1 LHWCLFTR
9 KLVELKWYTFYFVVV
24 VVVVVA
30 VVVVV
35 VVVVVRIAISQIK
48 DIYV

>member
-1 LHWCLFTR
+1 ML
-9 KLVELKWYTFYFVVV
+9 YF

-35 VVVVVRIAISQIK
+35 VVVARGELDFTFIVVTLCIFK
-48 DIYV
+48 F

>member
-24 VVVVVA
+24 VVVVA
-30 VVVVV
+30 VVV

>member
-24 VVVVVA
+24 VVVVVVA
-30 VVVVV
+30 VVV